1 MQKLTHSERKRKIY
15 VNKNLEIYRTSCF
28 IYLFFFLVAS
38 YWFNMCQSV
47 HNVDCGKSSAICR
60 TDGLG
65 GTAVSLGSL
74 HAQDII
80 YSGKAD
86 SSCVDVVIT
95 ARSVTDSGVTAAQI
109 LLCY

>member
-1 MQKLTHSERKRKIY
+1 MWTKISRFIAPR
-15 VNKNLEIYRTSCF
+15 VLF
-28 IYLFFFLVAS
+28 IYFFLVAS

-80 YSGKAD
+80 YSGKAG

-95 ARSVTDSGVTAAQI
+95 ARGVTDQGCESCRRVVTAAQM

>member
-1 MQKLTHSERKRKIY
+1 M
-15 VNKNLEIYRTSCF
+15 
-28 IYLFFFLVAS
+28 FFFVVS

-60 TDGLG
+60 TDDGLG

-80 YSGKAD
+80 YSSKVATATG
-86 SSCVDVVIT
+86 SSCVDIVIT
-95 ARSVTDSGVTAAQI
+95 ARGVTDQGCESCCRVVSDSCSNVAV
-109 LLCY
+109 LLMCCRWSHHCKL